1 MNLMQLIRKLDDC
14 MENLDLV
21 TARKYIEENMDLLI
35 ENKNH
40 LKRNVREL
48 LDVLIAMPKNGEQ
61 PLNAQEL
68 NIIHALN
75 RYATDFDL
83 RGLKLSV
90 KNNADLLM
98 REDVSQYLNAD
109 AKVLLEGLS
118 AI

>member
-1 MNLMQLIRKLDDC
+1 

-21 TARKYIEENMDLLI
+21 TARKYIEENLDLLI

-48 LDVLIAMPKNGEQ
+48 LDVLIAMPQNGHQ
-61 PLNAQEL
+61 PLNAREL
-68 NIIHALN
+68 NIIHTLN

-83 RGLKLSV
+83 RALKLSV

-98 REDVSQYLNAD
+98 REDVRQYLNAD
-109 AKVLLEGLS
+109 AKVLLHGMS